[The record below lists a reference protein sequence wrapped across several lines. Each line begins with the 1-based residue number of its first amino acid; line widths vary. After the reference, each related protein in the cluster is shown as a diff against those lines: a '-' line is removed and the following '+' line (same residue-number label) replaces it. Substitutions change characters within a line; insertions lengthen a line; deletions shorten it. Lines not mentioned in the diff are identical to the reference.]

1 MKQFLIVLLLLL
13 ANSGYSGPVFPRI
26 LNSGTDKL
34 LQPVAPAEKAAVPFI
49 IHRAQQAL
57 TDIIVHDIFSPPVAS
72 RIYAY
77 ANIAAYEAL
86 VGTGQNLVPLR
97 KISAS
102 LPDLEGIKAGRQ
114 VSAELSSVYAFLLT
128 AKALVFSEQRMED
141 TIGVLL
147 SQFQKTVP
155 DQKTFSNSLAFG
167 KRIADSILSWSA
179 ADFYKKTRSLRRYS
193 HKREAGKWIPTP
205 PAYIAAIEPNWNLMR
220 CLFMDSASQ
229 FKPEQPAI
237 YSSDSTSRFYQQ
249 LLQVYNTG
257 KNLSP
262 EQRDIALFWDC
273 NPFFVNTSG
282 HLMYATKKLSPG
294 GHWISITGIA
304 ARNSNKNLAE
314 TIQAYTMVSIALYDG
329 FISCWDEKY
338 RSNYIRPETVINA
351 MVDES
356 WRPLLQ
362 TPPFPEY
369 TSGHSVISNAAAV
382 VLTHLFGNDFA
393 FADDTETAFG
403 LPVRYFN
410 SFIEAAEE
418 AAISRLYGGIHFYD
432 AIENGKLQGLNLGRH
447 IVQKL
452 QNADSRYKIP
462 ASSR

>member
-1 MKQFLIVLLLLL
+1 M
-13 ANSGYSGPVFPRI
+13 
-26 LNSGTDKL
+26 
-34 LQPVAPAEKAAVPFI
+34 
-49 IHRAQQAL
+49 
-57 TDIIVHDIFSPPVAS
+57 
-72 RIYAY
+72 
-77 ANIAAYEAL
+77 
-86 VGTGQNLVPLR
+86 
-97 KISAS
+97 
-102 LPDLEGIKAGRQ
+102 
-114 VSAELSSVYAFLLT
+114 
-128 AKALVFSEQRMED
+128 
-141 TIGVLL
+141 
-147 SQFQKTVP
+147 
-155 DQKTFSNSLAFG
+155 
-167 KRIADSILSWSA
+167 
-179 ADFYKKTRSLRRYS
+179 
-193 HKREAGKWIPTP
+193 
-205 PAYIAAIEPNWNLMR
+205 
-220 CLFMDSASQ
+220 
-229 FKPEQPAI
+229 
-237 YSSDSTSRFYQQ
+237 
-249 LLQVYNTG
+249 YNTG